1 MSHDK
6 PAYFKD
12 LNKRLCDL
20 LNKEFPLENK
30 VEWKGET
37 ENGVIVESN
46 LVQKNGVVV
55 GTFTPKYKY
64 KEYGTDFSL
73 ELNTKKEIKA
83 EISVADQITKGLKLI
98 LTGNSKGGEFWA
110 SLGTEFKS
118 DVATFTGSVDY
129 GKEAGSTLKSSF
141 TLGKKGF
148 AVVASGEYFLGSD
161 SNELKEV
168 NSLITYGSDEFSVAG
183 FAKMKTGADEKNEIG
198 VTYHHFVNKDLAV
211 GTEVSFDNA
220 SADAKPKLTFGTEYK
235 LENDTIL
242 KGKFDTNG
250 QLGLSFS
257 QKFNKYAKFVLSTSV
272 DTNNAFGK
280 GGASKLGFTLALNS

>member
-148 AVVASGEYFLGSD
+148 AVGASGEYFLGSD

-257 QKFNKYAKFVLSTSV
+257 HKFNKYAKFVLSTSV